1 MTSPFK
7 PEFLEEIKQKLLAE
21 REKLEKE
28 LGSFAEQNPATRGEY
43 DTRFPDYGKD
53 EGESAAEVAEYD
65 TNLQIEQTLEG
76 QFRDVQ
82 KSLKK
87 LEDGAYGICK
97 YCEKP
102 IEERRLLARPTS
114 GSCVECKKTLMQEA

>member
-1 MTSPFK
+1 MASPFSK
-7 PEFLEEIKQKLLAE
+7 EFLEEIKQKLLADQI
-21 REKLEKE
+21 KLEKG
-28 LGSFAEQNPATRGEY
+28 LGVVTDKPVMRDEY
-43 DTRFPDYGKD
+43 DAKFPDYGKD

-65 TNLQIEQTLEG
+65 TNLQIEEALEG
-76 QFRDVQ
+76 QLRDT
-82 KSLKK
+82 KKALKK
-87 LEDGAYGICK
+87 LEDGVYGICK

>member
-1 MTSPFK
+1 MASPFSK
-7 PEFLEEIKQKLLAE
+7 EFLEEIKQKLLTDQA
-21 REKLEKE
+21 KLEKE
-28 LGSFAEQNPATRGEY
+28 LGVVTDKPVMRDDHDA
-43 DTRFPDYGKD
+43 RFPDYGKD

-65 TNLQIEQTLEG
+65 TNLQIEEALEG
-76 QFRDVQ
+76 QFRDT
-82 KSLKK
+82 KKALKK
-87 LEDGAYGICK
+87 LEDGVYGICK